1 MMEPM
6 DESVSAR
13 THGLGR
19 EPPLLEALLSKL
31 ALFDQ
36 VEQAQ
41 IGSLA
46 LLSTAKRLRR
56 GAMICRRGE
65 RLTGVIALGY
75 GVMKVALRRRDGEEK
90 VVRFMGANETFGE
103 CAVLLDVPSPVD
115 VVALEES
122 VVAEIPSAPLLRLL
136 ERDLR
141 FSNNFSRAVAGRF
154 LNLLAEH
161 NASIQQNAQQ
171 RIAAYLMSIVA
182 ENVTRGMWIA
192 RLPASKTAVAARIGI
207 TKETFSRQLRD
218 LIERE
223 LIAVVEREIEV
234 LDLSAMMKL
243 AR

>member
-1 MMEPM
+1 M
-6 DESVSAR
+6 
-13 THGLGR
+13 
-19 EPPLLEALLSKL
+19 LEALLSKL

>member
-1 MMEPM
+1 
-6 DESVSAR
+6 
-13 THGLGR
+13 
-19 EPPLLEALLSKL
+19 LLEALLSKL

>member
-1 MMEPM
+1 
-6 DESVSAR
+6 
-13 THGLGR
+13 
-19 EPPLLEALLSKL
+19 
-31 ALFDQ
+31 
-36 VEQAQ
+36 
-41 IGSLA
+41 
-46 LLSTAKRLRR
+46 
-56 GAMICRRGE
+56 
-65 RLTGVIALGY
+65 
-75 GVMKVALRRRDGEEK
+75 
-90 VVRFMGANETFGE
+90 
-103 CAVLLDVPSPVD
+103 
-115 VVALEES
+115 VALEES

>member
-1 MMEPM
+1 MEPM

-154 LNLLAEH
+154 LSLLAEH